1 MDSGSS
7 RTAWYS
13 NMSCNQCRRRV
24 GLRPHDELA
33 KNKSIE
39 FHEANMAHAVRW
51 QSGHGRSKCAPLA
64 TLQSRRAAKGHPPLR
79 GWSGR
84 VGGACVEAM
93 SDRAAVFCHR
103 IPRARRRAR
112 RRNDRQTTLCSH
124 SPGTCTAALATSRDM
139 TSATTPSSSGGR
151 CAARQPPE
159 CSRAQTACADSEAP
173 WIDLL
178 NPPPLALQDKPFKP
192 SSSGAAVI
200 LST

>member
-1 MDSGSS
+1 MKEAKPVDSGSS

-124 SPGTCTAALATSRDM
+124 SPGTCTAALATSRDISHHPVFLRR
-139 TSATTPSSSGGR
+139 TVRGASTARVLSSPNGVCGQR
-151 CAARQPPE
+151 G
-159 CSRAQTACADSEAP
+159 
-173 WIDLL
+173 
-178 NPPPLALQDKPFKP
+178 ALDRPFEP
-192 SSSGAAVI
+192 SSSGAAG
-200 LST
+200 